1 MNRLQKNLSA
11 FVVVALMAINIYS
24 CGGGGG
30 DLACRVACDKAGE
43 LDQTCYD
50 NCLVIAEDT
59 LTSNENALTDAL
71 STE

>member
-30 DLACRVACDKAGE
+30 GGDLACKVTCSDVDDVAACEAKCVE
-43 LDQTCYD
+43 LL
-50 NCLVIAEDT
+50 NSNDT
-59 LTSNENALTDAL
+59 LTEALDTN
-71 STE
+71 